1 LCIGSHLVNSFLG
14 DRLKVERAVQPAFK
28 GGAVVSDVSKER
40 LHLVNVARVEIRI
53 GAGLLRLEHLELAE
67 VVV

>member
-1 LCIGSHLVNSFLG
+1 LSIGSHLVNSFLW
-14 DRLKVERAVQPAFK
+14 DRLKVERAVQPAFE

-40 LHLVNVARVEIRI
+40 LHLVNIARVEIRI
-53 GAGLLRLEHLELAE
+53 AADVLRLEHLEIAE